1 MKMHIIYR
9 NKTKKGRKRPHN
21 HIRHYE
27 SGRKTSVNKH
37 IPIPKRYKK
46 ITKHQFLYSDFD
58 RDGVTNKDDCYPFDK
73 NMHKERV
80 IDERVIDIR
89 ELLEK
94 TPEPSEEEIEKRR
107 QAKEEE
113 KEILAIINYIQRG
126 K

>member
-1 MKMHIIYR
+1 MPTHIIYR

-58 RDGVTNKDDCYPFDK
+58 RDGVKNKDDCYPFDK
-73 NMHKERV
+73 NMHKEIKESMKEYMKEYRK
-80 IDERVIDIR
+80 R
-89 ELLEK
+89 
-94 TPEPSEEEIEKRR
+94 PEVKAI
-107 QAKEEE
+107 AKEYRQRPEVKAKH
-113 KEILAIINYIQRG
+113 KEYHKEYYQKN
-126 K
+126 KK